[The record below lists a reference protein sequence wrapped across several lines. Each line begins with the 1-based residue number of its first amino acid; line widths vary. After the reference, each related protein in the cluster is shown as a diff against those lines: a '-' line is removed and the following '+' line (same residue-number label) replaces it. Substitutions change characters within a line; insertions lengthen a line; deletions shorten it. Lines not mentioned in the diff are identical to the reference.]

1 MFKLNKLLLG
11 TTVLGITLIGTA
23 CNGIDKGN
31 EEMFHDNGN
40 TINVSDRE
48 DLYNENGWTKKGAHR
63 GEDFGYVRQQKSPT
77 GGQNISTKDM
87 YSINR
92 EQVADSISKMSVA
105 LPDVK
110 DCSTLVTDEEVLVS
124 YVTDKKDKDGRFQVA
139 DQVKKTAMSVI
150 PRWYHVYVTD
160 DKALMRNVENL
171 AQMDS
176 DSKNVNTAIDDTIN
190 LMLKDSPQGRNVDSG
205 ENANGEMTSD
215 QYEMRDDDT
224 HKINMDRQKRNDY
237 TDTNNMMD

>member
-1 MFKLNKLLLG
+1 MFKLNKFILG
-11 TTVLGITLIGTA
+11 TTVLSIALIGTA
-23 CNGIDKGN
+23 CDGIDTAN

-40 TINVSDRE
+40 TINVNDRE
-48 DLYNENGWTKKGAHR
+48 DLYNENSWTKKGAHR

-77 GGQNISTKDM
+77 GGQTISTKDM

-92 EQVADSISKMSVA
+92 EQVADTISKMSVA

-124 YVTDKKDKDGRFQVA
+124 YVTDKKDKDGRFEVA

-160 DKALMRNVENL
+160 DKSLMRNVENL
-171 AQMDS
+171 AKMDS
-176 DSKNVNTAIDDTIN
+176 DSRNANTAIDDTIN
-190 LMLKDSPQGRNVDSG
+190 LMLQDSPQGRNVDAG
-205 ENANGEMTSD
+205 ENPNGEMTSEK
-215 QYEMRDDDT
+215 YEMQDDDV
-224 HKINMDRQKRNDY
+224 HKINKDRQKRKDN
-237 TDTNNMMD
+237 TDNMVD